1 MGWWR
6 GWLRR
11 ALWRR
16 LIVGAVRDGPLDYLT
31 RPFHPVSC
39 RRQLAAPGG
48 LVKMCDGPVRALVH
62 EQPGSGPVDMVVMV
76 GSPSFLCEQTGM
88 AGCAMVRAVAHGAD
102 SACGVVV
109 VSAGSPQCPLPAPPR
124 RTSAVWS
131 RRRSRRLRRGN
142 AMTVLYTASPWL
154 CESAK
159 KNSRPHRRQSP
170 EGWHERPPPPPLG
183 ETMVRHAPSSQRHLT
198 LRRRLCPPRPRPP
211 RRSARRRA
219 GGYI

>member
-1 MGWWR
+1 MPFE
-6 GWLRR
+6 
-11 ALWRR
+11 
-16 LIVGAVRDGPLDYLT
+16 GPNCTLD
-31 RPFHPVSC
+31 V
-39 RRQLAAPGG
+39 AAPGG
-48 LVKMCDGPVRALVH
+48 GVKLPAAPVRALVH
-62 EQPGSGPVDMVVMV
+62 EEDYSGPVGMVVMV

-109 VSAGSPQCPLPAPPR
+109 VSAGSPQCSPPAPPR

-159 KNSRPHRRQSP
+159 K
-170 EGWHERPPPPPLG
+170 L
-183 ETMVRHAPSSQRHLT
+183 
-198 LRRRLCPPRPRPP
+198 
-211 RRSARRRA
+211 
-219 GGYI
+219 